1 MRSHQAKVGIEP
13 ALTALQAAAL
23 PLCHLAILRAG
34 NGAQTRDLNL
44 GKVALYQLSYS
55 RFGRKLLVP
64 RAGIEPARGHPHWIL
79 NPACLPVSPPRQ
91 RVEFLIQRLSLAPT
105 DSPTE

>member
-1 MRSHQAKVGIEP
+1 MYLKAKVGIEP

-55 RFGRKLLVP
+55 R
-64 RAGIEPARGHPHWIL
+64 
-79 NPACLPVSPPRQ
+79 N
-91 RVEFLIQRLSLAPT
+91 
-105 DSPTE
+105 

>member
-1 MRSHQAKVGIEP
+1 MILIYHSHCNIDIAHLEAKVGIEP

-55 RFGRKLLVP
+55 RNKTNLVY
-64 RAGIEPARGHPHWIL
+64 HPK
-79 NPACLPVSPPRQ
+79 R
-91 RVEFLIQRLSLAPT
+91 FLHNK
-105 DSPTE
+105 